1 MFGDLQGD
9 AMTGKQLRALLEPL
23 GIKPEATRVALHRLK
38 NDGWITATK
47 TGREVTYKL
56 SELGAT
62 ETSVV
67 SPDIYRQDEKYPGGW
82 SIYLVDDEA
91 IDDDGSDPII
101 KVGRNI
107 LIAPNAL
114 DQKPKTAIAATL
126 PDADLPAWLQN
137 RIIDKDLLDLAFTLA
152 ALAETAHSQAH
163 RLSVLNRI
171 LLLHSWRKMALRS
184 NCWAH
189 IALVPN
195 GPIAKCH
202 RLITQILKG
211 TDRLTLD

>member
-1 MFGDLQGD
+1 
-9 AMTGKQLRALLEPL
+9 MTGKQLRTLLEPL

-47 TGREVTYKL
+47 
-56 SELGAT
+56 S
-62 ETSVV
+62 
-67 SPDIYRQDEKYPGGW
+67 QDEKYPGGW
-82 SIYLVDDEA
+82 SVYLVDDDA

-114 DQKPKTAIAATL
+114 CQKPKTAIAATF

-137 RIIDKDLLDLAFTLA
+137 RIIDQNQLDLACTLA
-152 ALAETAHSQAH
+152 ALAETAQSQAH